1 MRFRKINIL
10 IGSSAAA
17 MLALASCSKS
27 FIERNPVDPVTEPE
41 AITNASGMQDALVGV
56 YASYRATTFYGED
69 LPIIGDV
76 SADNSFIAASNSGYY
91 LTPYQYT
98 FVNNDGNY
106 TEMWKQGYN
115 IILNTNK
122 IINSTPSG
130 DAETIGEIRSQ
141 AYALRALAYFK
152 LINIYARPYTDNP
165 DDAGITISLKDS
177 SEAKPSRNTVKE
189 VYTQIISDYKA
200 ALDSAPSYAN
210 SVTISKYAM
219 EGLLAKAYMYMG
231 DYKNA
236 LAQAEDVI
244 NNSGFT
250 LVPSSSYASFWNN
263 AAVQQNQ
270 QEVMFEIDA
279 NSINNNGYDDFAG
292 QYANGYSQI
301 FCDSALYASY
311 ASTDVRRSVLESDT
325 TLVAGKPR
333 IVVHVNKFPNAA
345 NADRDNIKVIRLAE
359 VYLIAAEA
367 AYRNGDQGTA
377 LQYLNALAQTRD
389 PQATAYASAGTQLLN
404 DIVNERRKELA
415 FEGDRLY
422 DLNRLQQSL
431 HRNGTPYK
439 GMPLDLKYID
449 IAYDYYKRIAPIPL
463 DELNANSNMT
473 QNPEY

>member
-1 MRFRKINIL
+1 MSFRKINIL
-10 IGSSAAA
+10 LSSSFAALIG
-17 MLALASCSKS
+17 LTSCSKS

-56 YASYRATTFYGED
+56 YASYRATSFYGED

-98 FVNNDGNY
+98 FVNNDANY

-115 IILNTNK
+115 IILNANK
-122 IINSTPSG
+122 IINSSPTG

-165 DDAGITISLKDS
+165 SDSGISITLTDS
-177 SEAKPSRNTVKE
+177 SAAKPSRNTIKQ

-200 ALDSAPSYAN
+200 ALDSAPAYDN
-210 SVTISKYAM
+210 SVTLSQYAI
-219 EGLLAKAYMYMG
+219 EGLLSKAYLYMG
-231 DYKNA
+231 DYTNA
-236 LAQAEDVI
+236 LTQAEDVI
-244 NNSGFT
+244 NNSGFS
-250 LVPSSSYASFWNN
+250 LVPSSSYASFWSN

-311 ASTDVRRSVLESDT
+311 SSTDVRRSVLESDT

-367 AYRNGDQGTA
+367 AYRTGDQATA

-389 PQATAYASAGTQLLN
+389 PQLTAYASSGTQLLT
-404 DIVNERRKELA
+404 DIINERRKELA

-422 DLNRLQQSL
+422 DLNRLQQTL
-431 HRNGTPYK
+431 YRNGTPYK
-439 GMPLDLKYID
+439 GLPLTSQYIT
-449 IAYDYYKRIAPIPL
+449 IAYDFYKRIAPIPL

-473 QNPEY
+473 QNPGY